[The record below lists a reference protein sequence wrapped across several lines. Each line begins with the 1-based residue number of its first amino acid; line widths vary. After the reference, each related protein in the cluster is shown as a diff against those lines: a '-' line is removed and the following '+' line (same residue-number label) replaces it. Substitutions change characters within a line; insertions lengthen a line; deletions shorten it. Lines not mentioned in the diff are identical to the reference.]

1 VKTKTKPPAEPPP
14 GVDRPLLLAEVA
26 AVLRCTPRKVNQMVA
41 AGTFPAATFRVGRS
55 PRWASAAVN
64 RFVNGEDR

>member
-1 VKTKTKPPAEPPP
+1 MKTKTKPEPPP

-26 AVLRCTPRKVNQMVA
+26 AVLRCTPRMINKMVS
-41 AGTFPAATFRVGRS
+41 AGTFPPATTRVGRS
-55 PRWASAAVN
+55 PRWSVNVVN